1 MNEPG
6 HISSCS
12 VILKVIHREKD
23 LEEAVLHVPNKP
35 ANSGV
40 HARHTSLSSRVSLES
55 TPACTTDLADELEH
69 VERAG
74 LGQVHHDGAVH
85 DEQAPAPASS
95 SHGACAGHNLVPQQ
109 QCSTRQ
115 MASKPATSSSSN
127 AVVGQKVARSTAEP
141 TSPHRRRHGR
151 RERARQRRIASAR
164 TVSIL
169 SLSLSYPVGNNAGSH
184 ARRPEQDL

>member
-1 MNEPG
+1 
-6 HISSCS
+6 
-12 VILKVIHREKD
+12 
-23 LEEAVLHVPNKP
+23 VPKKP

-40 HARHTSLSSRVSLES
+40 QARHTSSSRVSLES
-55 TPACTTDLADELEH
+55 TSACTTDLADELEH

-74 LGQVHHDGAVH
+74 LGQVHHNGAVH

-109 QCSTRQ
+109 QCSTKQ
-115 MASKPATSSSSN
+115 MASKLATSSSSN

-141 TSPHRRRHGR
+141 TSPYRRRHGR

-164 TVSIL
+164 IYLYLTHGTRDSRLVVGL
-169 SLSLSYPVGNNAGSH
+169 SFDYVFGQNVTEHNSAPSPSGHPLLSGPPTLDI
-184 ARRPEQDL
+184 R

>member
-1 MNEPG
+1 M
-6 HISSCS
+6 
-12 VILKVIHREKD
+12 
-23 LEEAVLHVPNKP
+23 PNKP

-164 TVSIL
+164 TFIIIYLIYLTYRL
-169 SLSLSYPVGNNAGSH
+169 SKRKADVT
-184 ARRPEQDL
+184 ARKIRFSEH

>member
-1 MNEPG
+1 
-6 HISSCS
+6 
-12 VILKVIHREKD
+12 
-23 LEEAVLHVPNKP
+23 VPNKP

-55 TPACTTDLADELEH
+55 TPARTTDLADELEH

-74 LGQVHHDGAVH
+74 LGQVHPDGAVH

-141 TSPHRRRHGR
+141 TSPHRRRHER
-151 RERARQRRIASAR
+151 RERARQRRTAQRANY
-164 TVSIL
+164 
-169 SLSLSYPVGNNAGSH
+169 LSLSYLILSCCWRIFVGTFSPNSLPRTPRRRH
-184 ARRPEQDL
+184 AVACAKKQRQQR

>member
-1 MNEPG
+1 M
-6 HISSCS
+6 
-12 VILKVIHREKD
+12 
-23 LEEAVLHVPNKP
+23 PNKP

-127 AVVGQKVARSTAEP
+127 AVVGQKAARRTAEP
-141 TSPHRRRHGR
+141 ASPHRRRHGR

-164 TVSIL
+164 IYIL
-169 SLSLSYPVGNNAGSH
+169 SISVGGKATQTAGTTSSH
-184 ARRPEQDL
+184 VLCAKAASHPTYRYIKTRRA